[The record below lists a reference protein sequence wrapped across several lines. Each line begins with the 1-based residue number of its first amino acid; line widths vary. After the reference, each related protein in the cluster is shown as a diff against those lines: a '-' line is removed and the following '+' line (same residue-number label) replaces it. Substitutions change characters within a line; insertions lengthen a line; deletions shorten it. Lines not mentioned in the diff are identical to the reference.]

1 MKIKLIAFGIAKEII
16 GPAESDLEVK
26 NPCNIGDLKRI
37 LITQYHEFKKL
48 QSIKF
53 AINEDYQEDQFQIHE
68 GDEVVIIP
76 PVSGG

>member
-16 GPAESDLEVK
+16 GHAESDLEVK

-37 LITQYHEFKKL
+37 LMTQYHEFKKL

-53 AINEDYQEDQFQIHE
+53 AINEDYQEDHFQIHE

>member
-1 MKIKLIAFGIAKEII
+1 MKINLIAFGIAKEII
-16 GPAESDLEVK
+16 NTPECILEVT
-26 NPCNIGDLKRI
+26 NPCSIGSLKQI
-37 LITQYHEFKKL
+37 LMAKYEEFQKL

-53 AINEDYQEDQFQIHE
+53 AINEDYQEDHFLLKE

>member
-16 GPAESDLEVK
+16 AASESDLEVE
-26 NPCNIGDLKRI
+26 NPCDIGNLKRI
-37 LITQYHEFKKL
+37 LMTQYHEFKKL

-53 AINEDYQEDQFQIHE
+53 AINEDYQEDHFQIHE